1 MAKCVDVERREEP
14 ESIIPSTK
22 IRYTTKHECN
32 EINTGSISVVVS
44 YIPVQDNLN
53 NLEHFCGTDNLV
65 REKVYITFYEVIY
78 ELITWRYI
86 FTQ

>member
-14 ESIIPSTK
+14 ESTIPSTK

-53 NLEHFCGTDNLV
+53 SLENFCGKDNLV
-65 REKVYITFYEVIY
+65 REKVYISLFMK
-78 ELITWRYI
+78 
-86 FTQ
+86 